1 MGCSFSLAADK
12 ERFSLSMDILDSAA
26 VVALRS
32 SSTTVGT
39 VVGMACWVRGGGPAG
54 ACRTDCWKVT
64 VFGGGGATDIL
75 LELL

>member
-54 ACRTDCWKVT
+54 ACRTDCPNVA
-64 VFGGGGATDIL
+64 VFGGGATDVL
-75 LELL
+75 LEPL